1 MGDVVMTAIWGS
13 TLDLG
18 GRGIRIRGPA
28 QPFVDAMERPARDHD
43 RLVLATRALRR
54 DPDCIEALLVV
65 AEHCQDSGRR
75 ILYLNIAVEAGSVHW
90 DTEDMREL
98 VDRGYAAV
106 PGARPWM
113 RAIKALGNAYA
124 EAGEPDDARD
134 CYERL
139 LAMDVSDALD
149 AQAALQQMQ
158 APAPGM

>member
-1 MGDVVMTAIWGS
+1 MGEVVQTAIWTS
-13 TLDLG
+13 RFDLG
-18 GRGIRIRGPA
+18 SLSLRGPA
-28 QPFVDAMERPARDHD
+28 DPFVDAMRRARSEED

-65 AEHCQDSGRR
+65 AARCEELERR

-90 DTEDMREL
+90 DAEDMRE
-98 VDRGYAAV
+98 VVGRGYAGI

-113 RAIKALGNAYA
+113 QAIKALGDAFA

-139 LAMDVSDALD
+139 LAMDVSDALG
-149 AQAALQQMQ
+149 AGKAIQNMR